1 MPSLG
6 HIPIAEITPIMAIDA
21 LRPLADQGES
31 ETVSRVFSRLI
42 RIMRF
47 AKNTGLVEENRL
59 YGIKDAFKS
68 AKHTNF
74 PTIAPSER
82 LCSALEIIG

>member
-1 MPSLG
+1 
-6 HIPIAEITPIMAIDA
+6 
-21 LRPLADQGES
+21 
-31 ETVSRVFSRLI
+31 
-42 RIMRF
+42 MRF